1 MTSPPASSNAAAEPL
16 TSVARFVWLRH
27 IRDFSDDSL
36 GAVYEGLRVAFFEE
50 DIIAVVEHTTNTLR
64 STK

>member
-1 MTSPPASSNAAAEPL
+1 MTSPPSSSNAAAEPL
-16 TSVARFVWLRH
+16 TSVAHFVWLRH

-36 GAVYEGLRVAFFEE
+36 GAVYEGLRVAFFG

>member
-1 MTSPPASSNAAAEPL
+1 MTGPPASSSAAAEPL

-27 IRDFSDDSL
+27 IREFSDDIL
-36 GAVYEGLRVAFFEE
+36 GAVYEGLCLAFFE
-50 DIIAVVEHTTNTLR
+50 DSIGIVDHKTNTLR

>member
-1 MTSPPASSNAAAEPL
+1 MTGPPASSSAAAEPL

-27 IRDFSDDSL
+27 IREFSDDIL
-36 GAVYEGLRVAFFEE
+36 GAVYEGLRLAFFE
-50 DIIAVVEHTTNTLR
+50 DSIGIVDHKTNTLR

>member
-1 MTSPPASSNAAAEPL
+1 MTGPPASSSAAAEPR

-27 IRDFSDDSL
+27 IREFSHDIL
-36 GAVYEGLRVAFFEE
+36 GAVCEGLRLAFFE
-50 DIIAVVEHTTNTLR
+50 DIIGIVDHKTNTLR

>member
-1 MTSPPASSNAAAEPL
+1 MTGPPASSSAAAEPL

-27 IRDFSDDSL
+27 IREFSDDSL
-36 GAVYEGLRVAFFEE
+36 GAVYEGLRVAFFE
-50 DIIAVVEHTTNTLR
+50 DIIAVVEHKTNTLR

>member
-1 MTSPPASSNAAAEPL
+1 MTSPPASSSAAAEPL

-27 IRDFSDDSL
+27 IREFSDGSL
-36 GAVYEGLRVAFFEE
+36 GAVYEGLRVAFFE
-50 DIIAVVEHTTNTLR
+50 DMIAVVEHKTNTLR